1 MIKKNSGLNYI
12 MRRFLCL
19 VGVFGLLH
27 GELGL
32 ARIGAQYQM
41 ELGNPSDAKTD
52 TFSKTN
58 YLIKRAE
65 YALSYNSTHQQPN
78 WVSWSF
84 TAEDRG
90 SSGRSD
96 NFTEDKDL
104 PVGFAR
110 LDGATFGGGLDRGH
124 MCPSADR
131 TCSPQH
137 NDVTFIMS
145 NIAPQAAGNNRGPWN
160 DFEQYCRTLTSGGQE
175 VLVICGPSN
184 FKGDKTH
191 AGIPVPEAFWK
202 IAVVRKEGGTI
213 TSSARVIAVSMPN
226 KNEVQGTSWTDYI
239 TSVEEI
245 EKDTG
250 YKFFNTLTASTA
262 SNLKLVVDKS
272 ATGKRKGVEKEGGAA
287 IASAEPKVEPKT
299 VITSEKPVVAQA
311 LPPPPITLPE
321 CQSIVV
327 FRKTDQGP
335 IETKIAK
342 TKRDGDAVEV
352 VGEDGKLLILGSR
365 LVLAIAPLPPSADI
379 KLTKE
384 QVDLALSRY
393 VREEKTD
400 EIKGLLADG
409 RAKWTAIKASLEAPV
424 VASAQ
429 SETANELDVPTAAG
443 VEEPAPVV
451 TRVEAKPVLGW
462 KGLVKWVEA
471 FVRGFLSK

>member
-1 MIKKNSGLNYI
+1 MPRI
-12 MRRFLCL
+12 LCL
-19 VGVFGLLH
+19 LLIIQSN
-27 GELGL
+27 LGF
-32 ARIGAQYQM
+32 ARIGVQYQM

-52 TFSKTN
+52 ASSKTN
-58 YLIKRAE
+58 YLIKRPE

-84 TAEDRG
+84 TPEDRG

-104 PVGFAR
+104 PAGFAR

-131 TCSPQH
+131 TCTPQH
-137 NDVTFIMS
+137 NEVTFIMS

-160 DFEQYCRTLTSGGQE
+160 DFEQYCRTLVSGGQE

-184 FKGDKTH
+184 FKGEKTH

-213 TSSARVIAVSMPN
+213 TSSSRVIAVSMPN

-239 TSVEEI
+239 TSVDVI

-262 SNLKLVVDKS
+262 SNLKMVVDKS
-272 ATGKRKGVEKEGGAA
+272 ATGKKKGLEREGETA
-287 IASAEPKVEPKT
+287 IASAEPKEEPK
-299 VITSEKPVVAQA
+299 PVTAPTPIVAQA
-311 LPPPPITLPE
+311 SLPPPITLPE
-321 CQSIVV
+321 SQSIVV
-327 FRKTDQGP
+327 WKKTA
-335 IETKIAK
+335 ESTMECKVAKAKIN
-342 TKRDGDAVEV
+342 GDAAEITCD
-352 VGEDGKLLILGSR
+352 DGKLLIVGSKS
-365 LVLAIAPLPPSADI
+365 VLAIVPLPPSEDI

-384 QVDLALSRY
+384 QVELALSKY
-393 VREEKTD
+393 DQAEKVG
-400 EIKGLLADG
+400 EIKPLLVDG
-409 RAKWTAIKASLEAPV
+409 RAKWMTIKTALEAPV

-429 SETANELDVPTAAG
+429 TEPAPELDVPTAAG

-451 TRVEAKPVLGW
+451 TRVEAKPVSRW

>member
-1 MIKKNSGLNYI
+1 
-12 MRRFLCL
+12 
-19 VGVFGLLH
+19 
-27 GELGL
+27 
-32 ARIGAQYQM
+32 
-41 ELGNPSDAKTD
+41 
-52 TFSKTN
+52 
-58 YLIKRAE
+58 
-65 YALSYNSTHQQPN
+65 
-78 WVSWSF
+78 
-84 TAEDRG
+84 
-90 SSGRSD
+90 
-96 NFTEDKDL
+96 
-104 PVGFAR
+104 
-110 LDGATFGGGLDRGH
+110 
-124 MCPSADR
+124 
-131 TCSPQH
+131 
-137 NDVTFIMS
+137 
-145 NIAPQAAGNNRGPWN
+145 
-160 DFEQYCRTLTSGGQE
+160 LTSGGQE

-311 LPPPPITLPE
+311 PPPPPITLPE

-365 LVLAIAPLPPSADI
+365 LVLAIAPMPPSADI

-400 EIKGLLADG
+400 EIKDLLADG

-429 SETANELDVPTAAG
+429 PETANELDVPTAAG

-451 TRVEAKPVLGW
+451 SRVEAKPEVGW
-462 KGLVKWVEA
+462 RGLVKWVES
-471 FVRGFLSK
+471 FVRGFISK